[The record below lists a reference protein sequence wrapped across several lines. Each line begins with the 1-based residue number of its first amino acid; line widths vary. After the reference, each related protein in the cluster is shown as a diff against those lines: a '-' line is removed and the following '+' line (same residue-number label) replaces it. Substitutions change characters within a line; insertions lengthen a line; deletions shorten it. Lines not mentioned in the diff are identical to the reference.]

1 MKAKELWNEIKE
13 RLVPSDTAR
22 KYLEEIGW
30 EPSDFELAALIHRAE
45 HASFAKERE
54 LLRRLDTKDEA
65 LAAQI
70 KNYIHDQ
77 ERLIQDVMKKEK
89 GCIYAL
95 RINDGPMR
103 EGDNAGYYLSSQQ
116 AMAVGMWFEEPFA
129 IHKYEPFQE
138 ETMEL
143 PDFVS
148 RIPDD
153 IQLTPEEFDVNQ
165 RRGCVYCAKDGAITD
180 VWDGWPAG
188 GHMVKDILPRPPWS
202 FPRHPEVGDIL
213 WMERG
218 GARMV
223 RELEGKLPNNED
235 GNKKGELV

>member
-1 MKAKELWNEIKE
+1 MKASELWNEIKE

-22 KYLEEIGW
+22 KYLEEVGW
-30 EPSDFELAALIHRAE
+30 EPSDFELAVLIHRAE

-103 EGDNAGYYLSSQQ
+103 EGDNAGYYFSSRQ
-116 AMAVGMWFEEPFA
+116 ALTVGMRLNEPFA
-129 IHKYEPFQE
+129 IHKYAPPQGS
-138 ETMEL
+138 EL
-143 PDFVS
+143 SDFIMS
-148 RIPDD
+148 AYID
-153 IQLTPEEFDVNQ
+153 LTFEDFDVAQ

-180 VWDGWPAG
+180 VWDGWPVGKYGLEHFAG
-188 GHMVKDILPRPPWS
+188 AYVKIPTPPES
-202 FPRHPEVGDIL
+202 
-213 WMERG
+213 
-218 GARMV
+218 
-223 RELEGKLPNNED
+223 EGYGLD
-235 GNKKGELV
+235 GT